1 MAQEKL
7 LFTWE
12 IESFNEIAE
21 QPNLLRLSSEFE
33 MRGHS
38 LSRSLLIWGSERAG
52 SWLLADF
59 RNEKIYYIIKRN
71 DPEMEVLEVHW
82 DPENLTSRFERET
95 CGTHEGF
102 VDWLQHFN
110 LAQSNL
116 ENLKR
121 TDLSERKLD
130 IEIVHASLLEAY
142 ELLREILISPR
153 EWLIGLSGGDIQQI
167 RECLGQWYKTARAIL
182 DIKPSTSKEAYTE
195 VLQQILQFS
204 DEVKQQL
211 GQVVTYLKSK
221 KSEQLGTQV
230 NTTVAEAVEKLKAE
244 ADLLQKHREEA
255 EKNESARQKEFAELQ
270 NKLADERAK
279 KLTLEQQV
287 SFAEQAERHQQVA
300 WAWLGV
306 ASLLIIGLVVGII
319 AFGLLDI
326 LKLEGSEWTGALQ
339 NIFKKGSLL
348 TVFYF
353 TLNRS
358 IKNYSAQKHLEI
370 VSRHRQ
376 NALDTFPE
384 LLESSGNNPETRH
397 AVLSAATNA
406 IFDTNQSGYLSSKTK
421 GSESTNPIQLL
432 VREILPGSSSTK
444 PEN

>member
-1 MAQEKL
+1 MAETNH
-7 LFTWE
+7 LFDWE
-12 IESFNEIAE
+12 IESFNDIAAE
-21 QPNLLRLSSEFE
+21 TNLLELRREFG
-33 MRGHS
+33 MRQHS
-38 LSRSLLIWGSERAG
+38 LSESLLVWEKVGVTG

-59 RNEKIYYIIKRN
+59 RNKKIYHIDKRN
-71 DPEMEVLEVHW
+71 DVGMEVSEASW
-82 DPENLTSRFERET
+82 DPEYPRSRFDDQPY
-95 CGTHEGF
+95 GTHEGF
-102 VDWLQHFN
+102 VDWLQLFN
-110 LAQSNL
+110 LAQSDL
-116 ENLKR
+116 EGLKR
-121 TDLSERKLD
+121 TDLPERKFNL
-130 IEIVHASLLEAY
+130 EIAHAPLLAAY

-153 EWLIGLSGGDIQQI
+153 EWLIGLSGRDIQQI
-167 RECLGQWYKTARAIL
+167 REYLGQWHKTARAIW
-182 DIKPSTSKEAYTE
+182 DINPSTSKEAHTE

-204 DEVKQQL
+204 DEVKRQL
-211 GQVVTYLKSK
+211 GQVETYLKSK
-221 KSEQLGTQV
+221 KSEQLETQV
-230 NTTVAEAVEKLKAE
+230 NTTVAASVEELKAE
-244 ADLLQKHREEA
+244 RDLLQKQREEA
-255 EKNESARQKEFAELQ
+255 EKNESAREKKFAEQ
-270 NKLADERAK
+270 LADDRAK

-353 TLNRS
+353 ALNRS

-421 GSESTNPIQLL
+421 GSENTNPIQLL

>member
-21 QPNLLRLSSEFE
+21 QPNLLRLSSEFG

-38 LSRSLLIWGSERAG
+38 LSRSLLIWRIERAG

-59 RNEKIYYIIKRN
+59 RNEKIYYIVKRN

-82 DPENLTSRFERET
+82 DPENLMSHFERET

-182 DIKPSTSKEAYTE
+182 DIKPSTSKEAHTE

-230 NTTVAEAVEKLKAE
+230 NTTVAEAVEELKAE

-255 EKNESARQKEFAELQ
+255 EQNEATRQKEFAELK
-270 NKLADERAK
+270 NKIEDKLAKETVSKHKAIFAK
-279 KLTLEQQV
+279 QAEEHLQASQRWLLATSGLIVVFGAVFYWLFEALRPGATELIGVFQNVFTKGFLLTL
-287 SFAEQAERHQQVA
+287 
-300 WAWLGV
+300 
-306 ASLLIIGLVVGII
+306 I
-319 AFGLLDI
+319 
-326 LKLEGSEWTGALQ
+326 
-339 NIFKKGSLL
+339 
-348 TVFYF
+348 YF
-353 TLNRS
+353 VLNRFG
-358 IKNYSAQKHLEI
+358 KNYTAHKHLEI
-370 VSRHRQ
+370 VNRHRQ
-376 NALDTFPE
+376 NALDTFDTFV
-384 LLESSGNNPETRH
+384 ESAGENRETRD
-397 AVLSAATNA
+397 AVLLAATNA
-406 IFDTNQSGYLSSKTK
+406 IFDANQSGYLSAKTK
-421 GSESTNPIQLL
+421 GTDNANPIQQV
-432 VREILPGSSSTK
+432 VRAVLPGSSSTK